1 MNVAMSV
8 DVPPSRKRTRVTSP
22 PLSTAEAV
30 ASTRELAWAGQHA
43 VAIDVATAALTSSGC
58 DDVSR
63 IGLLELRAESFT
75 ALGDVDRALEDAESM
90 IAIAKRSHR
99 IELEAQ
105 ALNTLSRQPPSDRE
119 SLQELVRLFPLARS
133 VDVQR
138 AIAGVLIR
146 ADHASLEKPELAVAL
161 RKTRLKS
168 PDGGDMIDVLI
179 RQLQTN

>member
-1 MNVAMSV
+1 VLRALTGGNVD
-8 DVPPSRKRTRVTSP
+8 DVQIAQIYLHHRQ
-22 PLSTAEAV
+22 LAGADEARIV
-30 ASTRELAWAGQHA
+30 ASGIARMN
-43 VAIDVATAALTSSGC
+43 AT
-58 DDVSR
+58 
-63 IGLLELRAESFT
+63 
-75 ALGDVDRALEDAESM
+75 DAQ
-90 IAIAKRSHR
+90 IR
-99 IELEAQ
+99 

-146 ADHASLEKPELAVAL
+146 ADHGSLEKPELAVAL

-179 RQLQTN
+179 RQLQMN